1 MSLPSG
7 FQLSYGDSRYAGGQ
21 TLAKRRKCRR
31 ITVVITI
38 QEIESA
44 IQKLPDRDV
53 ARLTHWLDE
62 YAEAQLDRRIESD
75 AKSGA
80 LNPLIEE
87 AKTARKNGQVPDV
100 PPAENDRL

>member
-1 MSLPSG
+1 VS
-7 FQLSYGDSRYAGGQ
+7 
-21 TLAKRRKCRR
+21 
-31 ITVVITI
+31 TV

-53 ARLTHWLDE
+53 ARLAHWLDE

-87 AKTARKNGQVPDV
+87 AKMARKNGQLRRFP
-100 PPAENDRL
+100 